1 MRIGKSEK
9 TLLSLMLNHPNLE
22 ESALQILLQLST
34 GKKQRLPRLLSTLRE
49 KNLVEKN
56 RLATTSK
63 GNAVIALPEDHIDKE
78 ITGEIELVNRSFKL
92 GKGAK
97 VFLYILAKIDRAS
110 LQFLATGSKETIKNT
125 FAVLKR
131 LEESHLV
138 YGYASKIPYR
148 NARGRRYRPKYY
160 GITKLGRLLVQVKF
174 DKLSEFGKIDKLL
187 ENTENALV
195 GMKESFRSTKT

>member
-9 TLLSLMLNHPNLE
+9 ILLSLMFNHPNLE
-22 ESALQILLQLST
+22 ESALQILLQLAT
-34 GKKQRLPRLLSTLRE
+34 GKKQRLSRLLSTLRE
-49 KNLVEKN
+49 KNLIEKN
-56 RLATTSK
+56 RLVTTSK
-63 GNAVIALPEDHIDKE
+63 DNAVITLSEVQMDKE
-78 ITGEIELVNRSFKL
+78 ITDEIELVHHSFKL
-92 GKGAK
+92 GKRAR
-97 VFLYILAKIDRAS
+97 VILYILVKIDRAS
-110 LQFLATGSKETIKNT
+110 LQFLATCSEETIKNT

-148 NARGRRYRPKYY
+148 NVRGRRYRPKYY

-174 DKLSEFGKIDKLL
+174 NKPSDFGKIDELL
-187 ENTENALV
+187 ENTENTLV